1 MMYNRNNRNNILY
14 NLSNSCII
22 IEYKIYTYSIIM
34 SNYAFEVSMGFSPK
48 RLRGL
53 RVVFVS

>member
-1 MMYNRNNRNNILY
+1 
-14 NLSNSCII
+14 
-22 IEYKIYTYSIIM
+22 M

-53 RVVFVS
+53 RVVFVSWSLTLNYLVIQLKKNMLH